1 MLWYFGTISIDFI
14 SRHFKS
20 QRYITVLFI
29 FQMFGGNLLNRQV
42 VKTTPKSLNGSASG
56 THSAMVVEFVMQM
69 VGAASNM
76 FYFDKHLLKWVAQFH
91 LQDHVFPNQ
100 QSRCLS
106 LPLLS
111 SETSHQPRYNMIQQ
125 PCLKVS
131 HWQTLALWRLDSSVQ
146 ICNHRKAHVY
156 RDFTYTYYKTM
167 NVHTYTQCQYC
178 YSNIGKLPI
187 NLQNSPI
194 FPWVV
199 DWFVEPK
206 ATAICG

>member
-1 MLWYFGTISIDFI
+1 MCIYIISDLFSVIGCGLLWYFGTLSIEFI
-14 SRHFKS
+14 FRHFKS
-20 QRYITVLFI
+20 QMYITVLFI

-76 FYFDKHLLKWVAQFH
+76 FYFDKHWLKWVAQFH

-111 SETSHQPRYNMIQQ
+111 SETSHQPGYNMIQQ
-125 PCLKVS
+125 PCLKVYKS
-131 HWQTLALWRLDSSVQ
+131 LANSSFGGLILRSKSALEKLMYIEILHTPTIRL
-146 ICNHRKAHVY
+146 
-156 RDFTYTYYKTM
+156 
-167 NVHTYTQCQYC
+167 
-178 YSNIGKLPI
+178 
-187 NLQNSPI
+187 
-194 FPWVV
+194 
-199 DWFVEPK
+199 
-206 ATAICG
+206 